1 MLFLAPLFAFLFTF
15 QQADTV
21 PQADEPPSAILAPYL
36 PTPDTIVE
44 RMLRLGQL
52 KAGEKMCD
60 LGSGDGRIVITA
72 AREYHATATGIE
84 LDDTLFRD
92 SVERIR
98 KLDLFATAHIIHGDI
113 LKQRYSSYDLVTV
126 YMLPETNDLM
136 QPILEREMKH
146 GSRVVA
152 HDFEFRHWRPTKIE
166 TVEDDG
172 TGRSHTLFLYE
183 R

>member
-1 MLFLAPLFAFLFTF
+1 MLFLYPLFALFLLS
-15 QQADTV
+15 QQAD
-21 PQADEPPSAILAPYL
+21 DPPSVILAPYL

-44 RMLRLGQL
+44 RMLRLGHL

-60 LGSGDGRIVITA
+60 LGSGDGRIVIAA
-72 AREYHATATGIE
+72 AREYHANATGIE

-98 KLDLFATAHIIHGDI
+98 KLDLFSTAHIIHGDI
-113 LKQRYSSYDLVTV
+113 LKQRYSSYDLITV

-136 QPILEREMKH
+136 QPILEREMKR

-152 HDFEFRHWRPTKIE
+152 HDFEFRNWRPTQIE